1 MPDVYGVTMFD
12 NQVLSPF
19 NRNNMRLYRYSITT
33 LTDNRTEITF
43 APKRRNTQ
51 LISGSA
57 VVDSGTGRIIRIKF
71 HGEYD
76 MLDFNV
82 DATMGKNGMMSLMP
96 KTCDI
101 DAKFHFIGNKLRA
114 SYHAVYDNLIVL
126 PDSIV
131 NSHDRKLMAEIR
143 PEPLPSY
150 IRDVYAENDSLRAK
164 ADTTR
169 VKKEES
175 VWKRVLWGLVR
186 RLRYQPYKGQFRRKQ
201 AGGVQ
206 DFTNTEPA
214 IPQLQRQKRRH
225 IQAETERQLPFLH
238 EQRHIRRFQRRA
250 IHSSKNN
257 YTLKFR

>member
-1 MPDVYGVTMFD
+1 MALLLPSSVCAKSASDSLLLQRVLSYRQYVPVTEDTIKTNIYIRYYIKTERRNFTLMAIPSMFYISRGRREYAGETYTGVAMADNKITSAIQHVNTGTIPRHRDAMETIEKYLMPDVYGVTMFD

-101 DAKFHFIGNKLRA
+101 DAKFHFIGNKLYFW
-114 SYHAVYDNLIVL
+114 SNNNLHGCL
-126 PDSIV
+126 RRPHNPC
-131 NSHDRKLMAEIR
+131 NSCRF
-143 PEPLPSY
+143 
-150 IRDVYAENDSLRAK
+150 N
-164 ADTTR
+164 
-169 VKKEES
+169 
-175 VWKRVLWGLVR
+175 
-186 RLRYQPYKGQFRRKQ
+186 
-201 AGGVQ
+201 
-206 DFTNTEPA
+206 
-214 IPQLQRQKRRH
+214 
-225 IQAETERQLPFLH
+225 FLL
-238 EQRHIRRFQRRA
+238 IYFC
-250 IHSSKNN
+250 IIIN
-257 YTLKFR
+257 F